1 MMDSSGKKYLE
12 LSEEKIIKRSS
23 QATRHMLLKTKFL
36 LNDSHL
42 FLKKYNKKKK
52 KTKEPIEANLPVIV
66 ETPRSSMNDSKYNY
80 DFDESSS
87 ISEILEDANPSI
99 VSISNTTTS
108 VKSTDK
114 HTIAENNIKTKE
126 FTTFESVSFIK
137 LPELVEKNLGSKNFD
152 FKFLNDESE
161 DSSLNLKS
169 KLFET
174 TFFPSS
180 SGIFMNNTDSNVVNS
195 FADKKQDNYL
205 NNKLPIGWVNR
216 RVNNILSE
224 SEVTNQINDA
234 IGENEGES
242 KDNSEYLSNTRSAWE
257 NQLARHIL
265 SIYAT
270 TQVNK
275 DVTESNVIIDTV
287 NIKKSGDTKKLKKI
301 LFENKDHENNGT
313 KDVEDTIDSSL
324 DREETIHMLIKKL
337 EERDEAEAES
347 AKFRVSTKVI
357 TKEGKE
363 VIIRGSPKV
372 FPIWFISTGHIYSD
386 WTLLPGGVKLQ
397 AHLKLIYEKNGYIEY
412 LEIVKRLLDEEWIKT
427 SKYVGSE
434 DKLFAAEKSVNL
446 YDSNVINS
454 FQNSLFLSK
463 SRKKEEMGQDQDE
476 SSSSHLPVDIL
487 VALWKQM
494 IFTANAMGILAIQ
507 NKKVDLGLQIFKMA
521 NEWSE
526 REDIL
531 NDDIRKLLKA
541 YMNDSNAYYYYRKKN
556 FGIALSLAKRSI
568 KEFSSRGH
576 ASSIDL
582 AVAKLHLACILALNG
597 DQKAAHEVSLS
608 F

>member
-1 MMDSSGKKYLE
+1 M
-12 LSEEKIIKRSS
+12 EE
-23 QATRHMLLKTKFL
+23 
-36 LNDSHL
+36 
-42 FLKKYNKKKK
+42 
-52 KTKEPIEANLPVIV
+52 NLPVIV
-66 ETPRSSMNDSKYNY
+66 ETPRSSMNDSKYKY

-114 HTIAENNIKTKE
+114 HRIAESTIKTKE
-126 FTTFESVSFIK
+126 FSTFESVSFIK

-152 FKFLNDESE
+152 FKFLNDEPE

-180 SGIFMNNTDSNVVNS
+180 SGNFMNETDSNAENS
-195 FADKKQDNYL
+195 FANKKQDNHL
-205 NNKLPIGWVNR
+205 NSKLPLGWVNR

-224 SEVTNQINDA
+224 SEVTNQFNEDIC
-234 IGENEGES
+234 ENEDES
-242 KDNSEYLSNTRSAWE
+242 KDNSEYLSNNRSAWE

-275 DVTESNVIIDTV
+275 DATESNVIIDTV
-287 NIKKSGDTKKLKKI
+287 NIKKSGDTKKLKKK
-301 LFENKDHENNGT
+301 LFKNKDYENNCH
-313 KDVEDTIDSSL
+313 KDVGDSTTNTNSSL
-324 DREETIHMLIKKL
+324 DREETIRMLIKKL

-363 VIIRGSPKV
+363 VIIRGTPKV

-386 WTLLPGGVKLQ
+386 WSLLPGGVKLQ
-397 AHLKLIYEKNGYIEY
+397 AHLKLIYEKNGYVEY

-463 SRKKEEMGQDQDE
+463 SRKKEEMDQDQDQDQDQF
-476 SSSSHLPVDIL
+476 SSLHLPVNIL
-487 VALWKQM
+487 VALWRQM

-568 KEFSSRGH
+568 KEFSSRGQ
-576 ASSIDL
+576 ASSMDL

-597 DQKAAHEVSLS
+597 DQKAAHEVNLR
-608 F
+608 FEYVFIII